1 MTLMRYTLFF
11 AVLALAACGSAEETD
26 AAPVAEITAETSA
39 NQQAAQPTNEAA
51 SPADI
56 PIYDYSIV
64 NTYPHD
70 RGAFTQG
77 LLWKDGY
84 LFESTGRNGESTVR
98 KVDLETGEVLQR
110 HDVPFEFF
118 GEGLVDWNGQLIN
131 LTWRSGKAF
140 VLDQETFEVE
150 NEFSYTGEGWGITS
164 NGEQLIMSDGSDR
177 LRFLDPKTFEEVS
190 SVAVTARGQPVGRLN
205 ELEWIDGEVW
215 ANVWQSNAIVRI
227 DPATGK
233 VTGVIDLTGLSQ
245 VAGIGPSRDFVLN
258 GIAWD
263 KDGGRLFVTGKYWP
277 ALFEIELEE
286 RPAEKD

>member
-1 MTLMRYTLFF
+1 M
-11 AVLALAACGSAEETD
+11 ALAACGNADQTD
-26 AAPVAEITAETSA
+26 AAPVAETAAQDPAS
-39 NQQAAQPTNEAA
+39 QQATPPASDAA

-56 PIYDYSIV
+56 PLYDYTIV

-70 RGAFTQG
+70 QGAFTQG
-77 LLWKDGY
+77 LLWKDGH

-110 HDVPFEFF
+110 HDVPYEYF

-140 VLDQETFEVE
+140 VLDQESFEVE
-150 NEFSYTGEGWGITS
+150 KEFSYTGEGWGITS

-177 LRFLDPKTFEEVS
+177 LRFLDPETFEEVS
-190 SVAVTARGQPVGRLN
+190 SVSVTARGQPVGRLN

-215 ANVWQSNAIVRI
+215 ANVWLSNAIVRI
-227 DPATGK
+227 APATGK

-245 VAGIGPSRDFVLN
+245 MAGIGPSRDFVLN

-277 ALFEIELEE
+277 ALFEIELKE
-286 RPAEKD
+286 RPQQGQ